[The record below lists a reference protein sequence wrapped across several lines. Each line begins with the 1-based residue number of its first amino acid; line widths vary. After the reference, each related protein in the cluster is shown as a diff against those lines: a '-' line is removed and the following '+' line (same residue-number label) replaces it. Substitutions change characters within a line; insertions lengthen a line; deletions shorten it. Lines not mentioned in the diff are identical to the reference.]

1 MARFNTAIGTNA
13 LYSNVNGLSNV
24 GIGYLSLWLNTDGT
38 GNNAIGS
45 GALNA
50 NTIGDGNIGIGS
62 SSLEFNVSGST
73 NISIGSNS
81 SQTNIGG
88 SNNVVI
94 GATADV
100 GSPFLSNAIA
110 IGAGSVVNTSNS
122 MVLGDGSI
130 NVGIGTSSPTS
141 TLHVEGLN
149 GYSQFRLVT
158 PYTPTGATDFNG
170 LIGDTAWDDNFI
182 YIKTTAGW
190 KRTGLSTF

>member
-1 MARFNTAIGTNA
+1 
-13 LYSNVNGLSNV
+13 
-24 GIGYLSLWLNTDGT
+24 
-38 GNNAIGS
+38 
-45 GALNA
+45 
-50 NTIGDGNIGIGS
+50 
-62 SSLEFNVSGST
+62 
-73 NISIGSNS
+73 
-81 SQTNIGG
+81 
-88 SNNVVI
+88 
-94 GATADV
+94 
-100 GSPFLSNAIA
+100 
-110 IGAGSVVNTSNS
+110 